1 MGGSCHN
8 VGMLARLGH
17 VRRLPV
23 VLFGLLACLVACGE
37 APHGDGGVP
46 PPRQEAAARH
56 AERFM
61 VAAANPHA
69 VAAGLAVLRTGG
81 NALDAA
87 IAAQMVLGFVE
98 APETGIGGGGFLLYR
113 EGASGAMHVYDGRET
128 APAAAGAARFRPFG
142 VTLPWPLAV
151 VSGRAVGVPGLVAM
165 LAQAHAAHGALPW
178 AALLEP
184 AALLAEQG
192 VPMPP
197 RLGQQLAEAPL
208 LGWFGDMRE
217 YFLRQARAMPPRVV
231 NPAYAAT
238 LRELARDGPGALYAG
253 PLARDFVARARA
265 RRWLPSDLT
274 EADLAAY
281 APRERK
287 ALCRPYRAYSV
298 CSIGPP
304 SSGGI
309 ALLQILGMLSRFDL
323 AALAPVS
330 AEAVHLVAEASR
342 LAFADRERFVGD
354 PDFVDVPTVA
364 LLDADYLARRA
375 ALIDRGRARGVA
387 PSGAPPRRAVAAV
400 PHLPAARDGGT
411 SHLSVVDGAG
421 NVVALT
427 SSNEAPFAGRMMT
440 RGFLLNNQLTDFSFA
455 PELDGQPHPN
465 RVAAGKRPRSSMT
478 PVIVLDAAGEVK
490 LVLGSRGGSRIIGYV
505 TKALIGV
512 LDWGLDV
519 QSAIALPNFVHR
531 GAVLELEQ
539 GTSLARQAAA
549 LEARGHDVA
558 VRALGSGLHGIE
570 RVVDGWRGGADPR
583 LDGVARGD

>member
-1 MGGSCHN
+1 M
-8 VGMLARLGH
+8 
-17 VRRLPV
+17 PK
-23 VLFGLLACLVACGE
+23 VLLGLLAVLGACGE
-37 APHGDGGVP
+37 ARHPDEGVP
-46 PPRQEAAARH
+46 AARQDAAERH
-56 AERFM
+56 AARFM

-69 VAAGLAVLRTGG
+69 VEAGLAVLRAGG

-113 EGASGAMHVYDGRET
+113 DAASGALHVYDGRET
-128 APAAAGAARFRPFG
+128 APAAAGAERFRPYG

-151 VSGRAVGVPGLVAM
+151 ISGRAVGVPGLVAM
-165 LAQAHAAHGALPW
+165 LAQAHAAHGVLPW
-178 AALLEP
+178 PALLEP
-184 AALLAEQG
+184 AAVLAEQG
-192 VPMPP
+192 VPMPA
-197 RLGQQLAEAPL
+197 RLGQQLEDAPL
-208 LGWFGDMRE
+208 LGWFGDMRT
-217 YFLRQARAMPPRVV
+217 YFLRQARGTPQRVV

-238 LRELARDGPGALYAG
+238 LRTLARNGPEAFYAG
-253 PLARDFVARARA
+253 PVARDFVARARA

-274 EADLAAY
+274 LADFASY
-281 APRERK
+281 APRERRP
-287 ALCRPYRAYSV
+287 LCRPYRSYTV

-309 ALLQILGMLSRFDL
+309 ALLQMLGMLSRFDL
-323 AALAPVS
+323 AALAPGSVD
-330 AEAVHLVAEASR
+330 AVHLVAEASR

-364 LLDADYLARRA
+364 LLDAEYLARRA
-375 ALIDRGRARGVA
+375 ALIDRARARREA
-387 PSGAPPRRAVAAV
+387 PAGAPPRRAVAAI
-400 PHLPAARDGGT
+400 PNLPAARDGGT

-455 PELDGQPHPN
+455 PELDDRSHPN

-478 PVIVLDAAGEVK
+478 PVIVLDATGEVK

-505 TKALIGV
+505 AKALVGV

-519 QSAIALPNFVHR
+519 QAAIALPNFVHR

-539 GTSLARQAAA
+539 GTPLARQAAA

-583 LDGVARGD
+583 LDGVARGE